1 MKEYKTLRINKKTHT
16 LLRQKALDNEIT
28 VIKLL
33 DKILKSY
40 YKINPLRDRRETR

>member
-40 YKINPLRDRRETR
+40 HKVNK

>member
-1 MKEYKTLRINKKTHT
+1 MKEYKTLRINKKAKQLDLTDQQI
-16 LLRQKALDNEIT
+16 LKALDNEIT

-40 YKINPLRDRRETR
+40 YKIK

>member
-1 MKEYKTLRINKKTHT
+1 MKEYKALRINKKTHT

-33 DKILKSY
+33 DKILRDH
-40 YKINPLRDRRETR
+40 YKLKKEL